1 LDRESNNFL
10 LATSLFKIL
19 HAHRPED
26 KASKKKRLLEAAQKT
41 EPQAD
46 AKKPKFVKMGINHV
60 TSLVESKKA
69 KLVVIAHDVDP
80 IEVSKIYYFFKSI
93 VRF

>member
-80 IEVSKIYYFFKSI
+80 IEVSKNLFYYF
-93 VRF
+93 